1 MILPDVS
8 KAFKGMNHK
17 QLLAKLEVLHISS
30 YLPWVASFLGNRSIE
45 VQIEEVFLTLD
56 IKKT

>member
-17 QLLAKLEVLHISS
+17 QLAKLEVLHISS